1 MMTMTHLEALRDP
14 ELEVE
19 LELKLCEEP
28 EPAGEPKGEIALE
41 IIDDLDAEWFTNGA
55 AATGDVYEIDPIHPL
70 RRLSAWVRGR
80 LAA

>member
-1 MMTMTHLEALRDP
+1 MEHLEALRDP

-19 LELKLCEEP
+19 LELLFTEEP
-28 EPAGEPKGEIALE
+28 DEIQHE
-41 IIDDLDAEWFTNGA
+41 IIDDLDDSWFAAEPQPA
-55 AATGDVYEIDPIHPL
+55 GDIYEIDPVHPL

>member
-1 MMTMTHLEALRDP
+1 MEPFERMRDP

-19 LELKLCEEP
+19 LELH
-28 EPAGEPKGEIALE
+28 GEDRNIDLDVV
-41 IIDDLDAEWFTNGA
+41 DDLDDPWFALGELA
-55 AATGDVYEIDPIHPL
+55 PIADAYEIDPVHPL

>member
-1 MMTMTHLEALRDP
+1 MEHLEVLRDP

-19 LELKLCEEP
+19 LELLCTDGP
-28 EPAGEPKGEIALE
+28 DQEIDHDV
-41 IIDDLDAEWFTNGA
+41 IDDLDDNWFHTEPQ
-55 AATGDVYEIDPIHPL
+55 ATGDVYEIDPVHPL

>member
-1 MMTMTHLEALRDP
+1 MEHLEALRDP

-19 LELKLCEEP
+19 LELLFTEEP
-28 EPAGEPKGEIALE
+28 DDELHHE
-41 IIDDLDAEWFTNGA
+41 IIDDLDDEWFAGESPPA
-55 AATGDVYEIDPIHPL
+55 GDVYEIDPVHPL